1 LNEPSK
7 PPDDGLS
14 RRSLFRRGGALAAT
28 AGIGAALA
36 GCENTTTPVAANG
49 AGAGGGKGILGD
61 PTAGGP
67 VDSAGIPLARRDY
80 PVVLPKLGDAVASS
94 VKPERGGEL
103 QIYNYADYVNPA
115 TVKKF
120 EKAFN
125 CKVQVATYNSA
136 DEAYAKLS
144 TGSAHFDVVIGL
156 SGSQIVLLQAKQ
168 LMQPLNHEYL
178 PNLSKNVWSVLQS
191 PFYDLGAR
199 YTIPY
204 VVWSDGIGWRNDKI
218 KTDIA
223 KLDNPWN
230 FFWESPQ
237 LKGKVGM
244 LDDYRDGLAMPMQ
257 RDAIRLDIVPDL
269 NTEDAAIIE
278 KAGKDLQQL
287 TAELNIRIAITD
299 YQTLPE
305 AKTWLHQSWS
315 GDLLGAAFYYM
326 PKGVSPDVLSYWSP
340 EANGVVQNDFF
351 FVPRNAD
358 KPALAHHF
366 INFMLDKTNAYEN
379 FIEFVGY
386 TPPQNS
392 IDADVLIRKK
402 LIPESLRRALVRP
415 DQFPRNQ
422 ELLSLTTEGDRLW
435 ENAWSKFKAG

>member
-1 LNEPSK
+1 MAHPKDRS
-7 PPDDGLS
+7 GIT
-14 RRSLFRRGGALAAT
+14 RRQLLRGAAGAAVLAA
-28 AGIGAALA
+28 GGGVLA
-36 GCENTTTPVAANG
+36 GCENTTTAVG
-49 AGAGGGKGILGD
+49 ASCDSGGA
-61 PTAGGP
+61 
-67 VDSAGIPLARRDY
+67 
-80 PVVLPKLGDAVASS
+80 ASS
-94 VKPERGGEL
+94 KLVEPKPLGPLGLPLPRTDNSVTWALLDDNKAIKAGLSGEGGTL
-103 QIYNYADYVNPA
+103 RLYNYADYINPG
-115 TVKKF
+115 TLKKF

-144 TGSAHFDVVIGL
+144 TGSAHFDVVLGL

-178 PNLSKNVWSVLQS
+178 PNLPANVWSVLQS

-199 YTIPY
+199 YTVPY

-230 FFWESPQ
+230 IFWESPE

-244 LDDYRDGLAMPMQ
+244 LDDYRDGLSMPMQ
-257 RDAIRLDIVPDL
+257 RDAIKLDIIPDL

-326 PKGVSPDVLSYWSP
+326 PKNVSPDVLSYWSP
-340 EANGVVQNDFF
+340 DANGVVQNDFM

-366 INFMLDKTNAYEN
+366 INFMLDKTNAYKN

-392 IDADVLIRKK
+392 IDADVLIEKK
-402 LIPESLRRALVRP
+402 LIPESLRGALVRP